1 MEGNCHLLSNRLK
14 RIFVFALFF
23 FPHLKLQCFH
33 PFPTASAEGLEGCA
47 GFICLLDLGNIS
59 KEQRTV
65 TRAVEMKMV
74 NNVMLEKEIFAL
86 DGQRREN
93 TEGALL

>member
-1 MEGNCHLLSNRLK
+1 M
-14 RIFVFALFF
+14 FF
-23 FPHLKLQCFH
+23 FTHLKLQCFH
-33 PFPTASAEGLEGCA
+33 PFPTALAEGLEGCA

-65 TRAVEMKMV
+65 TSAVQMKMV

-86 DGQRREN
+86 DGRHRKN
-93 TEGALL
+93 TEGALP